1 MKFRFFLRF
10 AAVFS
15 AFGAAALGA
24 KYQKLKEQKLSLPH
38 GFTVTAHTGCDGSPD
53 NSIESIQ
60 RAIFSDVPVIENDL
74 TLRTDGTPV
83 FMHAES
89 AGDGGLLFAEAQY
102 YIASNSSTV
111 LQNLDLKVFENLD
124 QIQSIVKKAGLIGRC
139 FFTGVEKD
147 NAAKVKKYAPEIP
160 YYLNM
165 KLNVL
170 RLRDK
175 EYLRRTADEIK
186 HAGAVGINCKYT
198 YLSKALVEVMHEC
211 GLSVSVWTVDK
222 KPLML
227 YVLSLAP
234 DNITTRNPRLLMSLI
249 K

>member
-1 MKFRFFLRF
+1 MNSRHFLRF
-10 AAVFS
+10 AAALS

-24 KYQKLKEQKLSLPH
+24 KYQRLKEQRLSLPQ

-60 RAIFSDVPVIENDL
+60 RAISLGVPVIENDL
-74 TLRTDGTPV
+74 TLRNDGTPV

-124 QIQSIVKKAGLIGRC
+124 EIQGIVKKAGLIGRC

-147 NAAKVKKYAPEIP
+147 NAARVKKYAPEIP

-175 EYLRRTADEIK
+175 EYLCRAADEIK
-186 HAGAVGINCKYT
+186 RAGAVGINCKYT
-198 YLSKALVEVMHEC
+198 YLSKTLVEVMHER

>member
-1 MKFRFFLRF
+1 
-10 AAVFS
+10 
-15 AFGAAALGA
+15 
-24 KYQKLKEQKLSLPH
+24 
-38 GFTVTAHTGCDGSPD
+38 
-53 NSIESIQ
+53 
-60 RAIFSDVPVIENDL
+60 
-74 TLRTDGTPV
+74 
-83 FMHAES
+83 
-89 AGDGGLLFAEAQY
+89 
-102 YIASNSSTV
+102 
-111 LQNLDLKVFENLD
+111 
-124 QIQSIVKKAGLIGRC
+124 
-139 FFTGVEKD
+139 
-147 NAAKVKKYAPEIP
+147 
-160 YYLNM
+160 M

-170 RLRDK
+170 RRRDK

-198 YLSKALVEVMHEC
+198 YLSKALVEVMHER

>member
-1 MKFRFFLRF
+1 
-10 AAVFS
+10 
-15 AFGAAALGA
+15 
-24 KYQKLKEQKLSLPH
+24 
-38 GFTVTAHTGCDGSPD
+38 
-53 NSIESIQ
+53 
-60 RAIFSDVPVIENDL
+60 
-74 TLRTDGTPV
+74 
-83 FMHAES
+83 MHAES
-89 AGDGGLLFAEAQY
+89 AGDGGLPFAEAQY

-124 QIQSIVKKAGLIGRC
+124 EIQGIVKKAGLIGRC

-147 NAAKVKKYAPEIP
+147 NAARVKKYAPEIP

-175 EYLRRTADEIK
+175 EYLRRAADEIK
-186 HAGAVGINCKYT
+186 RAGAVGINCKYT
-198 YLSKALVEVMHEC
+198 YLSKTLVEVMHER

>member
-1 MKFRFFLRF
+1 
-10 AAVFS
+10 
-15 AFGAAALGA
+15 
-24 KYQKLKEQKLSLPH
+24 
-38 GFTVTAHTGCDGSPD
+38 
-53 NSIESIQ
+53 
-60 RAIFSDVPVIENDL
+60 
-74 TLRTDGTPV
+74 
-83 FMHAES
+83 
-89 AGDGGLLFAEAQY
+89 
-102 YIASNSSTV
+102 
-111 LQNLDLKVFENLD
+111 
-124 QIQSIVKKAGLIGRC
+124 
-139 FFTGVEKD
+139 
-147 NAAKVKKYAPEIP
+147 
-160 YYLNM
+160 M

-170 RLRDK
+170 RLCDK

>member
-1 MKFRFFLRF
+1 MNFSFFLRF

-15 AFGAAALGA
+15 AFGAVALGA
-24 KYQKLKEQKLSLPH
+24 KYQKIKEQKLSLPH

-60 RAIFSDVPVIENDL
+60 RAIFLDVPVIENDL
-74 TLRTDGTPV
+74 TLRNDGTPV

-111 LQNLDLKVFENLD
+111 LQNLDK
-124 QIQSIVKKAGLIGRC
+124 IQSIVKKAGLIGRC

-175 EYLRRTADEIK
+175 EYLRRAADEIK
-186 HAGAVGINCKYT
+186 RAGAVGINCKYT
-198 YLSKALVEVMHEC
+198 YLSKALVEVMHER

>member
-1 MKFRFFLRF
+1 MNSRHFLRF
-10 AAVFS
+10 AAALS

-24 KYQKLKEQKLSLPH
+24 EYKKLKNRKFSLPK
-38 GFTVTAHTGCDGSPD
+38 GFTVTAHTGCEGSPD

-60 RAIFSDVPVIENDL
+60 RAISLGVPVIENDL
-74 TLRTDGTPV
+74 TLRNDGTPV

-89 AGDGGLLFAEAQY
+89 AGDGGLPFAEAQY
-102 YIASNSSTV
+102 YIAANSSTV

-124 QIQSIVKKAGLIGRC
+124 EIQGIVKKAGLIGRC

-147 NAAKVKKYAPEIP
+147 NAARVKKYAPEIP

-165 KLNVL
+165 KLNIL
-170 RLRDK
+170 KLRDK
-175 EYLRRTADEIK
+175 KYIERAAAEIK
-186 HAGAVGINCKYT
+186 RAGAVGINCKYT
-198 YLSKALVEVMHEC
+198 YLSNTLVEVMHEQ

-227 YVLSLAP
+227 YILSLAP
-234 DNITTRNPRLLMSLI
+234 DNITTRNPRLLMLLI